1 MYLLT
6 VVLLDSVLEEPGRQ
20 MAPGIHSDNLL
31 GISPLREGA
40 NLSSRL
46 RVGEVGSTI
55 NEFMCWFRR
64 QNGSPM
70 LEIKLFAS
78 NSQGIVDGVRTTA
91 ASPRS
96 AILSRNKSY
105 SSL

>member
-6 VVLLDSVLEEPGRQ
+6 VMLLDSVLEEPGRQ

-46 RVGEVGSTI
+46 RVGEVGSRV
-55 NEFMCWFRR
+55 NESMCWLWR
-64 QNGSPM
+64 
-70 LEIKLFAS
+70 
-78 NSQGIVDGVRTTA
+78 
-91 ASPRS
+91 
-96 AILSRNKSY
+96 
-105 SSL
+105 